1 MALPLVRLQMD
12 GYIIQLRLEAVKR
25 LTAVTW
31 GTDFRVH
38 PNLHVTEDVEH
49 GLGVEIIPLVQVVSV
64 YIYILVYCN
73 VLVLRRK

>member
-25 LTAVTW
+25 LTAVTR

-38 PNLHVTEDVEH
+38 PNLHVTEDMED
-49 GLGVEIIPLVQVVSV
+49 GLGMEIIPLVQVVSV
-64 YIYILVYCN
+64 YYTYISL
-73 VLVLRRK
+73 L